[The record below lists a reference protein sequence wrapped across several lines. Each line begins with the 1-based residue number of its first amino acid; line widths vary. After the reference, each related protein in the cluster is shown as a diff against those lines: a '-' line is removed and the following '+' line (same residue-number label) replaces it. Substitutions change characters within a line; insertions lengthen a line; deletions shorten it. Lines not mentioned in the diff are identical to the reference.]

1 MRQAL
6 LALAVA
12 ASFGLVAPARAETV
26 VATGAG
32 APTTTPQTLVA
43 PGVATPGAA
52 MPPASQ
58 GTSAG
63 LAMPD
68 AGAPDT
74 KAPDAKPLDA
84 ATQSAP
90 PPAATPVAALTPAA
104 VVIPRSVVAQ
114 INLSKQR
121 MEVTVDGVPRYS
133 WPISTARRGYRT
145 PVGSYRP
152 QRMYRRYFSRKY
164 DNAPMPYSIF
174 FNGGYAIH
182 GTTDLKRLG
191 RPASHGCVRLHPSN
205 AATLFALVNDYGRA
219 NTRIVI
225 TR

>member
-6 LALAVA
+6 IALALAM
-12 ASFGLVAPARAETV
+12 SLGLAAPARAETV

-32 APTTTPQTLVA
+32 APTATPQNLVA
-43 PGVATPGAA
+43 PGVATPAAA

-68 AGAPDT
+68 A
-74 KAPDAKPLDA
+74 KAPDAKPQDA
-84 ATQSAP
+84 ASQSAP
-90 PPAATPVAALTPAA
+90 PAAATPVAALTPVQ
-104 VVIPRSVVAQ
+104 VVIPRSIVAQ
-114 INLSKQR
+114 INLSRQR
-121 MEVTVDGVPRYS
+121 MEVTVNGVPRYS

-145 PVGSYRP
+145 PLGSYRP

-205 AATLFALVNDYGRA
+205 AATLFALVKEYGA
-219 NTRIVI
+219 GNTRIIV

>member
-12 ASFGLVAPARAETV
+12 ASLGLAAPARAETV

-32 APTTTPQTLVA
+32 APTATPQNLVA
-43 PGVATPGAA
+43 PGVATPAAA

-68 AGAPDT
+68 AKAPDT
-74 KAPDAKPLDA
+74 KAPDAEPLDA

-90 PPAATPVAALTPAA
+90 PATAAPVAALSPAP
-104 VVIPRSVVAQ
+104 VVIPRSIVAR
-114 INLSKQR
+114 INLSRQR

-205 AATLFALVNDYGRA
+205 AATLFALVRDYGPG
-219 NTRIVI
+219 NTRIIVA
-225 TR
+225 R

>member
-6 LALAVA
+6 LALALA
-12 ASFGLVAPARAETV
+12 ASLGLAAPARAETV
-26 VATGAG
+26 VETGAG
-32 APTTTPQTLVA
+32 APTATPQNLVA
-43 PGVATPGAA
+43 PGVATPAA
-52 MPPASQ
+52 ATQPASQ

-63 LAMPD
+63 LEMPD
-68 AGAPDT
+68 A
-74 KAPDAKPLDA
+74 KAPGGVSDSKPQDS
-84 ATQSAP
+84 ATQSLLIPAGVTPIALPAP
-90 PPAATPVAALTPAA
+90 EP
-104 VVIPRSVVAQ
+104 VVIPRSIVAR
-114 INLSKQR
+114 INLSTQR

-152 QRMYRRYFSRKY
+152 QRMYKRYFSRKY

-205 AATLFALVNDYGRA
+205 AATLFTLVREYGA
-219 NTRIVI
+219 GNTRIIV

>member
-6 LALAVA
+6 IALALAM
-12 ASFGLVAPARAETV
+12 SLGLVAPARAETV

-32 APTTTPQTLVA
+32 APTATPQNLVA
-43 PGVATPGAA
+43 PGVATPAAA

-68 AGAPDT
+68 A
-74 KAPDAKPLDA
+74 KAPEAKPQDA
-84 ATQSAP
+84 ASQSAP
-90 PPAATPVAALTPAA
+90 PAAAAPVAALTPVP
-104 VVIPRSVVAQ
+104 VVIPRSIVAQ
-114 INLSKQR
+114 INLSRQR
-121 MEVTVDGVPRYS
+121 MEVTVNGVPRYS

-145 PVGSYRP
+145 PLGSYRP

-205 AATLFALVNDYGRA
+205 AATLFALVKEYGA
-219 NTRIVI
+219 GNTRIIV

>member
-1 MRQAL
+1 MKQAL
-6 LALAVA
+6 LALALA
-12 ASFGLVAPARAETV
+12 MSLGLAAPARTETV
-26 VATGAG
+26 VETGAG
-32 APTTTPQTLVA
+32 APTATPQNLVA
-43 PGVATPGAA
+43 PGVATPAA
-52 MPPASQ
+52 ATQPASQ

-63 LAMPD
+63 LEMPD
-68 AGAPDT
+68 M
-74 KAPDAKPLDA
+74 KAPDAKPQDA
-84 ATQSAP
+84 ATQSALM
-90 PPAATPVAALTPAA
+90 PAGIAPIVVPLPEP
-104 VVIPRSVVAQ
+104 VVIPRSIVAQ
-114 INLSKQR
+114 INLSRQR

-205 AATLFALVNDYGRA
+205 AATLFTLVKEYGA
-219 NTRIVI
+219 GNTRIIV

>member
-6 LALAVA
+6 IALALAM
-12 ASFGLVAPARAETV
+12 SLGLVAPARAETV

-32 APTTTPQTLVA
+32 APTATPQNLVA
-43 PGVATPGAA
+43 PGVATPAAA

-68 AGAPDT
+68 A
-74 KAPDAKPLDA
+74 KAPDAKPQDA
-84 ATQSAP
+84 ASQSAP
-90 PPAATPVAALTPAA
+90 PAAAAPVAALTPVP
-104 VVIPRSVVAQ
+104 VVIPRSIVAQ
-114 INLSKQR
+114 INLSRQR
-121 MEVTVDGVPRYS
+121 MEVTVNGVPRYS

-145 PVGSYRP
+145 PLGSYRP

-205 AATLFALVNDYGRA
+205 AATLFALVKEYGA
-219 NTRIVI
+219 GNTRIIV

>member
-6 LALAVA
+6 LALALA
-12 ASFGLVAPARAETV
+12 MSLGLAAPARAETV
-26 VATGAG
+26 VETGAG
-32 APTTTPQTLVA
+32 APTATPQNLVA
-43 PGVATPGAA
+43 PGVGTPAAATQ
-52 MPPASQ
+52 PASQ

-63 LAMPD
+63 LEMPD
-68 AGAPDT
+68 M
-74 KAPDAKPLDA
+74 KAPDAKPQDA
-84 ATQSAP
+84 ATQSALM
-90 PPAATPVAALTPAA
+90 PAGIAPIVVPLPEP
-104 VVIPRSVVAQ
+104 VVIPRSIVAQ
-114 INLSKQR
+114 INLSRQR

-205 AATLFALVNDYGRA
+205 AATLFALVKEYGA
-219 NTRIVI
+219 GNTRIIV

>member
-6 LALAVA
+6 IALALAM
-12 ASFGLVAPARAETV
+12 SLGLAAPARAETV

-32 APTTTPQTLVA
+32 APTATPQNLVA
-43 PGVATPGAA
+43 PGVATPAAA

-68 AGAPDT
+68 S
-74 KAPDAKPLDA
+74 KAPEAKPQDA
-84 ATQSAP
+84 ASQSAP
-90 PPAATPVAALTPAA
+90 PAAAAPVAALTPVP
-104 VVIPRSVVAQ
+104 VVIPRSIVAQ
-114 INLSKQR
+114 INLSRQR
-121 MEVTVDGVPRYS
+121 MEVTVNGVPRYS

-145 PVGSYRP
+145 PLGSYRP

-205 AATLFALVNDYGRA
+205 AATLFALVKEYGA
-219 NTRIVI
+219 GNTRIIV